1 MIDYHVR
8 AMSSHLI
15 EAREQ
20 LSFDWKKFRQ
30 QKGMID
36 YLFIKKQNNSH
47 IDQPKLVELCQE
59 HNKVSQHFYNG

>member
-20 LSFDWKKFRQ
+20 LSFDWQKFRQ

-36 YLFIKKQNNSH
+36 YLFVKKQNNSL
-47 IDQPKLVELCQE
+47 IDQPELVELC
-59 HNKVSQHFYNG
+59 

>member
-47 IDQPKLVELCQE
+47 IDQPKLVELC
-59 HNKVSQHFYNG
+59 

>member
-15 EAREQ
+15 EARER
-20 LSFDWKKFRQ
+20 LSFDWQKFRQ

-36 YLFIKKQNNSH
+36 YLFVKKQNNSL
-47 IDQPKLVELCQE
+47 IDQPELVELC
-59 HNKVSQHFYNG
+59 